1 MVWDD
6 FLMENVNVGLY
17 IYIIYIYTWI
27 ILGNV
32 VVTGIFGGLSMKQA
46 NMFVL

>member
-1 MVWDD
+1 MI
-6 FLMENVNVGLY
+6 FSMEHVNVGLY
-17 IYIIYIYTWI
+17 ITINTWI

-32 VVTGIFGGLSMKQA
+32 VVTGILGGLSMKQA

>member
-1 MVWDD
+1 MGMI
-6 FLMENVNVGLY
+6 FSMEHVNVGLY
-17 IYIIYIYTWI
+17 IYTINTWI

-32 VVTGIFGGLSMKQA
+32 VVTGILGGLSMKQA